1 MGWKEDIY
9 HCDHGIFS
17 GDGAGVLARL
27 LKKHGAKIIGG
38 LHLKMPDSIADEKAL
53 KRPLEE
59 NKRLVEAAVEKI
71 RGSVKNLKN
80 GNPTQEG
87 LSLFCQMAGLLG
99 QRLYFGHKTRSYTNK
114 LKIDGKKCIGCG
126 KCVRLCPTKNISM
139 QNGVAQGGNK
149 CTMCY
154 RCVNQCPKQAITL
167 LGKQVVEQSNI
178 NKYIK

>member
-1 MGWKEDIY
+1 M
-9 HCDHGIFS
+9 
-17 GDGAGVLARL
+17 
-27 LKKHGAKIIGG
+27 
-38 LHLKMPDSIADEKAL
+38 KMPDSIADEKVL

-59 NKRLVEAAVEKI
+59 NKQLVELARKRI
-71 RGSVKNLKN
+71 RDSAKKLKN

-87 LSLFCQMAGLLG
+87 LGFLCRMAGLFG
-99 QRLYFGHKTRSYTNK
+99 QRLYFGYKTRSYTNK

-139 QNGVAQGGNK
+139 QNGVAQGSNK

-178 NKYIK
+178 NKYIQ